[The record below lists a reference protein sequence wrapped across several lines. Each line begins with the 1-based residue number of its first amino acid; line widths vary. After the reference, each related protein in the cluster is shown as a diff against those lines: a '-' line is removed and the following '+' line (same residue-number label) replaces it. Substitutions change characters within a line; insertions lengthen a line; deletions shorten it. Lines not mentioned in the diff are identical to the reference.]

1 MMNLTIYRSDFRDSM
16 DEPHES
22 LFEGILTDLK
32 IPEENWDSIDEVTI
46 KDILP
51 EDIEFDK

>member
-1 MMNLTIYRSDFRDSM
+1 MIKLTIYRSDFRNSQDF
-16 DEPHES
+16 PNES

-32 IPEENWDSIDEVTI
+32 IPEEKWDSIDEITI

-51 EDIEFDK
+51 EDIKI